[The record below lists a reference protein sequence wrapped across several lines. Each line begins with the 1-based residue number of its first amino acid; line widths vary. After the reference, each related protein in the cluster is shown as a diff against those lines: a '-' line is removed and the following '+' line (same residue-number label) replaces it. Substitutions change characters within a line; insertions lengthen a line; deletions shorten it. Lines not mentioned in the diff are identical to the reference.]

1 MALHVP
7 VVGAGPELQT
17 AGVFAVNFTDAP
29 CKLAAGCVEPAGV
42 AEPADAKVYESTSP

>member
-7 VVGAGPELQT
+7 VVGEGPVLQIL
-17 AGVFAVNFTDAP
+17 GVFADNFTDAP

-42 AEPADAKVYESTSP
+42 AELGDAKVYESTSP